1 MIKHL
6 LFTTIRN
13 LFKKKNLSFLI
24 IISLTVSMI
33 TGIFVFKNVIFEYSF
48 DRFHKNYNQIFRIKG
63 TRSLMCGPTL
73 TDNSPNIENY
83 VRLHPI
89 YGNATVQIDDKIYNE
104 TNVFYSDNSIFEI
117 FNFPFKFGNP
127 SQALIEKNSVVISES
142 TAMRYFGY
150 TEVFDKSLLLYD
162 RYGGKCYYTITGV
175 FKDIPDNSHLKFD
188 LLFSI
193 NNVLENSMYSQENP
207 WKVTNFITYLK
218 SSPQVS
224 KEKLS
229 EECLSIFL
237 QYQVPETNSLSDKPT
252 IEITKLSDIHFNGK
266 RSRNENNST
275 RTNLY
280 FLTLLGIIIVGVS
293 WINYAN
299 LLLVKNIDLIPKYG
313 IQKAFG
319 AGNKHIIQQ
328 VLSEVIITFIIVVV
342 LSVGFQELLNPYINK
357 FIGVNIKL
365 PFYLIAWFW
374 ITVIISFFIGFVLT
388 AYFPAR
394 FLNKYNVLNL
404 LKSKGVSDS
413 RFTRYMKPLLVF
425 QFSSAS
431 ILIIITMVISLQMNK
446 LQTKEKGIN
455 LENVIAVKSPRISSE
470 DINIYETRDIFTQE
484 MQQLYGIEAITSS
497 VYIPGMYIAS
507 NQTASIQ
514 NNNMEIEVVTRM
526 NFVGYN
532 YFDVYKNKI
541 ISGRKFSKE
550 FRTDNDGVIINK
562 KLLEQLGFDN
572 PDEVIGKEVMWKF
585 RSDRKRMI
593 LGVVENFNHQSA
605 KQEVEPMM
613 FHLRENTTG
622 YYSIRFNPNL
632 INTERIEIK
641 WKEYFDNNPFDYFY
655 MKDYYSNQL
664 ISDFQLKRIF
674 TLLTF
679 LAIML
684 TCVGL
689 YSFIKQILNNRTKE
703 IAIRKVNGATVMSI
717 VKLINVDVLKW
728 YLISFII
735 SLPIAWFAMNS
746 WLSDF
751 AFRIVLS
758 WWIFLSG
765 GIIISG
771 LLIITVS
778 WQCWK
783 VAIKNPS
790 ETLRHL

>member
-1 MIKHL
+1 MIA
-6 LFTTIRN
+6 
-13 LFKKKNLSFLI
+13 
-24 IISLTVSMI
+24 
-33 TGIFVFKNVIFEYSF
+33 GIFVFKNVIFEYSF
-48 DRFHKNYNQIFRIKG
+48 DRFHKNYNQIYRIKG
-63 TRSLMCGPTL
+63 TRSLMCGPTF
-73 TDNSPNIENY
+73 TDNSPNVENY
-83 VRLHPI
+83 ARLHPI
-89 YGNATVQIDDKIYNE
+89 YGNATVQIEDKIYNE
-104 TNVFYSDNSIFEI
+104 TNVFYSDNSLFEI
-117 FNFPFKFGNP
+117 FNFPLKFG
-127 SQALIEKNSVVISES
+127 SQTHALIEKNSVVISES
-142 TAMRYFGY
+142 TALKYFGS
-150 TEVFDKSLLLYD
+150 TDVLDKSLLLYD

-175 FKDIPDNSHLKFD
+175 FNDVPDNSHLNFD

-193 NNVLENSMYSQENP
+193 KNVLENRMYSQESP
-207 WKVTNFITYLK
+207 WKVRNFMTYLK
-218 SSPQVS
+218 SSPRVS
-224 KEKLS
+224 KEKIS
-229 EECLSIFL
+229 DECLSIFL
-237 QYQVPETNSLSDKPT
+237 QYQVPESNSLMDKPV
-252 IEITKLSDIHFNGK
+252 IELTKLSDIHFNGK

-275 RTNLY
+275 RTSLY
-280 FLTLLGIIIVGVS
+280 FLTLLGVIIVGVS

-319 AGNKHIIQQ
+319 AANKHIIQQ
-328 VLSEVIITFIIVVV
+328 LLCEVIITFVIVVI
-342 LSVGFQELLNPYINK
+342 LSVGVQELLNPYIIK
-357 FIGVNIKL
+357 FIGLNIKL
-365 PFYLIAWFW
+365 PFYLLSWFW
-374 ITVIISFFIGFVLT
+374 IAVIISFFIGFVLT

-425 QFSSAS
+425 QFSSAT
-431 ILIIITMVISLQMNK
+431 ILIIITIVVSLQMNK
-446 LQTKEKGIN
+446 LQSKEKGIN

-470 DINIYETRDIFTQE
+470 DNSIYEIRDVFTQE
-484 MQQLYGIEAITSS
+484 MQQLNGIEAITSS

-514 NNNMEIEVVTRM
+514 NSNMEIEVITRM
-526 NFVGYN
+526 NFVGYE

-550 FRTDNDGVIINK
+550 FRTDNDGVIINR
-562 KLLEQLGFDN
+562 KLLELLGFDN

-585 RSDRKRMI
+585 RSDRKRKI
-593 LGVVENFNHQSA
+593 LGVVENFNHHSA

-622 YYSIRFNPNL
+622 YYSIRFNPNM
-632 INTERIEIK
+632 ISPEIIEMK

-655 MKDYYSNQL
+655 MNDYYSKQL
-664 ISDFQLKRIF
+664 ISDFQLKRVF

-689 YSFIKQILNNRTKE
+689 FSFIKQILNNKTKE

-728 YLISFII
+728 YFISFTI
-735 SLPIAWFAMNS
+735 SIPIAWFAMNS

-751 AFRIVLS
+751 ALKIPLS
-758 WWIFLSG
+758 WWIFISG
-765 GIIISG
+765 GIIISV
-771 LLIITVS
+771 LLIVTIS
-778 WQCWK
+778 LQCWK
-783 VAIKNPS
+783 VAIRNPS
-790 ETLRHL
+790 VTLRHL